1 MEIKS
6 AQSALAYSFS
16 SNEDEYK
23 EWLLTRPGRIR
34 YIAYKDSPNEEE
46 QNVLQVQRNIFLKQ
60 VKAFQEVDE
69 DFVKADLEKAFDA
82 WLTSM
87 NLDREIVKSHL
98 KELQERFNKLAMDVD
113 SSWHADQRDRDARA
127 ACEKYRVTLRKSTL
141 KTGFLF
147 TKRSG
152 CKSMRK
158 HFTP

>member
-46 QNVLQVQRNIFLKQ
+46 QNVLQVQRNIFLKR

-87 NLDREIVKSHL
+87 NLDRDIVKPHL

-113 SSWHADQRDRDARA
+113 SSWHADQRDRDAKT
-127 ACEKYRVTLRKSTL
+127 ACEKYRDSCR
-141 KTGFLF
+141 
-147 TKRSG
+147 R
-152 CKSMRK
+152 
-158 HFTP
+158 